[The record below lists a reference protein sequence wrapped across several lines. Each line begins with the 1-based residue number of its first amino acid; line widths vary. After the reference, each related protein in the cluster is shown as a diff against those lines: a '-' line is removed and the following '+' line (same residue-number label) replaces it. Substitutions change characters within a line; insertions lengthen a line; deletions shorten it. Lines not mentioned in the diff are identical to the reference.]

1 MAKHREQVDKEMM
14 KLINRRVLMPLFVD
28 LGARYLVKPYLGRYD
43 DEEKTARWGF
53 GHKKHG
59 DKRHRTTVEYQGINY
74 IDGETRKGK
83 TYQRVED
90 RYSAWSVKHDN
101 RKVQNDETI
110 SKKKASFE
118 ETYNQIETFTSLD
131 LMTRF
136 SATAQ
141 GEIAG
146 IGGSVTST
154 TEAKAHSEVKTNKYD
169 RKKTETVLDTTARIC
184 YPGPVYRDD
193 YDDQGRIS
201 GRTLVQEGPIWLV
214 DRPIEVIHTV
224 TPIEQEG
231 VWDAAIKSDLYNW
244 AGNYGPMPSGKHWNV
259 LEWANLNELAS
270 FMRRELVLQYKWLPE
285 LKLSDESKR
294 GLEWIEDENNRRV
307 GPVYWNRIRVNENV
321 AALEPTEL
329 EE

>member
-14 KLINRRVLMPLFVD
+14 KLINRRVLMPLIVD
-28 LGARYLVKPYLGRYD
+28 LGGRYLVKPYLGKYS

-53 GHKKHG
+53 GYKKHG

-74 IDGETRKGK
+74 IDGEKHEGK
-83 TYQRVED
+83 TQQRVED
-90 RYSAWSVKHDN
+90 RYVAWSRKHDN
-101 RKVQNDETI
+101 RKAPNDETVTAT
-110 SKKKASFE
+110 KTSFE
-118 ETYNQIETFTSLD
+118 ETYNQIETFSSLD
-131 LMTRF
+131 LIQRF
-136 SATAQ
+136 SASAQ
-141 GEIAG
+141 GEVAG
-146 IGGSVTST
+146 FGGSVTSS
-154 TEAKAHSEVKTNKYD
+154 TEARAHTEVKTNKYD
-169 RKKTETVLDTTARIC
+169 RKKTETVLNTSARIC

-201 GRTLVQEGPIWLV
+201 GRTLVQEGPIWFIE
-214 DRPIEVIHTV
+214 RPIEVIHTV

-231 VWDAAIKSDLYNW
+231 IWDAAIKLDLYNW

-259 LEWANLNELAS
+259 LEFGNMNELLN
-270 FMRRELVLQYKWLPE
+270 FMNKDLVLQYKWLPQ
-285 LKLSDESKR
+285 LQLSDETKR
-294 GLEWIEDENNRRV
+294 GREWLEDAANRRV